1 MEWNEQPSQDA
12 GEGEESC
19 CPESKYKHYQI
30 SQKKNQPRKIEGHRV
45 IREWHLSVPLV
56 YGGGMCNEDG
66 VKERKAQERLDR
78 ARRTSMEKGLNS

>member
-1 MEWNEQPSQDA
+1 M
-12 GEGEESC
+12 
-19 CPESKYKHYQI
+19 
-30 SQKKNQPRKIEGHRV
+30 

-56 YGGGMCNEDG
+56 YGGEMCNEDG